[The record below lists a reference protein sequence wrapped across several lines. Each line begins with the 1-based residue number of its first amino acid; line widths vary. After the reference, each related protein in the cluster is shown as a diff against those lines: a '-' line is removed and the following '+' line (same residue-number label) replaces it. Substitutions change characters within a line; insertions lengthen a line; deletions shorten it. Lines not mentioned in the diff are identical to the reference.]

1 MSKTVLTIIGT
12 LLAVA
17 AVFFLLNFHYTGQMD
32 TLQKQVEKALKDAE
46 ARNKVIEQL
55 SGQLAQLEV
64 SKKEIEAKL
73 KESESQI
80 AQLKDRLKQKDKE
93 ISEMTNA
100 DLLAELKQKVG
111 ESEVVFQPASLFP
124 FSFTRK
130 GAEKVAFSFAEAQ
143 GWKDIAT
150 DKDKQIGLYQEQVK
164 VLGEEVSISKKG
176 MAEAI
181 SKADSMEDSLR
192 SLSVQVEQLR
202 TRQLK
207 SYLVG
212 GAVGA
217 GLVLIFSL
225 VK

>member
-55 SGQLAQLEV
+55 SGQLAELEA

-80 AQLKDRLKQKDKE
+80 QQLKDKLKQSEKE

-111 ESEVVFQPASLFP
+111 EAEVVFVPDAMFP
-124 FSFTRK
+124 FTFTRK

-143 GWKDIAT
+143 SWKEIAA
-150 DKDKQIGLYQEQVK
+150 DKDRQISLYQEQVK
-164 VLGEEVSISKKG
+164 ILGQEAEVSKKG

-181 SKADSMEDSLR
+181 SKANSLEGSLR
-192 SLSVQVEQLR
+192 NLSVQVEQLKN
-202 TRQLK
+202 RQLK

>member
-1 MSKTVLTIIGT
+1 MSKTVQTVIGI
-12 LLAVA
+12 LVVAVA
-17 AVFFLLNFHYTGQMD
+17 LFFFFTHYYSGQVSD
-32 TLQKQVEKALKDAE
+32 LQRQIEKVLKEAE
-46 ARNKVIEQL
+46 AKNKVIEQL

-80 AQLKDRLKQKDKE
+80 EQLKNRLKQKDKE
-93 ISEMTNA
+93 ISEMTSA

-111 ESEVVFQPASLFP
+111 ESEVVFQPESMFP

-143 GWKDIAT
+143 GWKDIAA
-150 DKDKQIGLYQEQVK
+150 DKDKQIGLYQEQAK

-192 SLSVQVEQLR
+192 SLSVQVEQLK